1 MGFSIILGLLDAFC
15 HRRLLD
21 CHPCKDVYIFTSCRL
36 SPTSPFPPPPR
47 THTQSLTIEE
57 VKARQE
63 RLAKM
68 RSLLFH
74 HELKAKRLKAIKS
87 KDYRKRV
94 AKVSALMMHCQDRCW
109 F

>member
-1 MGFSIILGLLDAFC
+1 MTHSATDNFWTATLLHARTYIYLFIAVS
-15 HRRLLD
+15 
-21 CHPCKDVYIFTSCRL
+21 HPPPL
-36 SPTSPFPPPPR
+36 PPPPR